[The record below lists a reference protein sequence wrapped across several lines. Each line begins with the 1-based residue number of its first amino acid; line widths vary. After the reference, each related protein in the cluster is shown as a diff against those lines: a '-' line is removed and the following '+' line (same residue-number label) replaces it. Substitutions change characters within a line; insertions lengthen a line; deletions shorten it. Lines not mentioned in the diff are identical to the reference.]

1 MLNTEKYYRIL
12 DLEPEA
18 SPEEIHQ
25 GYLDLTWVWH
35 PDRFVGHPRLQKKA
49 HYKLQEINEAHTQL
63 RSLQPR
69 TWKRRNP
76 PTKSRPQPKPSS
88 ARQFQKSPLQS
99 QPAKPTERKDFRE
112 KRRHQP
118 VEPVRY
124 KCSKL
129 DDWLD

>member
-1 MLNTEKYYRIL
+1 MLKTEKYYRIL

-49 HYKLQEINEAHTQL
+49 HYKLQEINEAHAQL
-63 RSLQPR
+63 RSLLRP
-69 TWKRRNP
+69 TFKRRGAVRKP
-76 PTKSRPQPKPSS
+76 RPQPSS
-88 ARQFQKSPLQS
+88 SSTRQFQKSHLYHPEVKS
-99 QPAKPTERKDFRE
+99 TGSKDYRKNIH
-112 KRRHQP
+112 KSVQT
-118 VEPVRY
+118 VTY